1 MGTMDKVGISWV
13 QWIKQIHF
21 KMYLGTVKMNQIE
34 IIELGNIFAM
44 KKSLNS
50 MNRLDNVEERILN
63 WRNGQ

>member
-1 MGTMDKVGISWV
+1 MD
-13 QWIKQIHF
+13 
-21 KMYLGTVKMNQIE
+21 LGTVKMNQIE

-44 KKSLNS
+44 KKSWNS

>member
-1 MGTMDKVGISWV
+1 
-13 QWIKQIHF
+13 
-21 KMYLGTVKMNQIE
+21 MYLGTVKMNQIE